1 MGYVLDGSSAGA
13 LQASLNEIKS
23 EHVKQVLEIL
33 AAKPMQRAKYF
44 CAGTPNVAKF
54 HHYALNIPLY
64 THFTSPIRRFADVVV
79 HRQLKAALSKKGKKY
94 FVSYLGILLSYA
106 NLPPLFF

>member
-1 MGYVLDGSSAGA
+1 LGYLLDGSSAGA

-79 HRQLKAALSKKGKKY
+79 HRQLKAALSKKGKKKSHWVIL
-94 FVSYLGILLSYA
+94 FVIG
-106 NLPPLFF
+106 